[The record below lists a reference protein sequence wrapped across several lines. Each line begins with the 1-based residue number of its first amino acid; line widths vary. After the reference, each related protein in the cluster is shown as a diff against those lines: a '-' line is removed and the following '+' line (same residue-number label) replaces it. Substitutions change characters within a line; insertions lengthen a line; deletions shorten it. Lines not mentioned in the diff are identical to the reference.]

1 MALGTYS
8 AGPGPCAVRRPLAHA
23 VQYPGQIDAKDN
35 VLHYVVRETSV
46 TISMRELQQNLK
58 QVIERVER
66 GETLELT
73 RRRRVVARLVPAA
86 EARPVAPSPNL
97 DARARAISVTAS

>member
-1 MALGTYS
+1 MK
-8 AGPGPCAVRRPLAHA
+8 PG
-23 VQYPGQIDAKDN
+23 
-35 VLHYVVRETSV
+35 

-58 QVIERVER
+58 KVIERVER

-86 EARPVAPSPNL
+86 ETRPVAPWPDL
-97 DARARAISVTAS
+97 EARARAIFGDRVLTPAGSTLLLRARGRW

>member
-1 MALGTYS
+1 MK
-8 AGPGPCAVRRPLAHA
+8 P
-23 VQYPGQIDAKDN
+23 
-35 VLHYVVRETSV
+35 V

-73 RRRRVVARLVPAA
+73 RRRRIVARLVPAA
-86 EARPVAPSPNL
+86 GAGPVAPWPDVEARVRAIFGDRMMTPAGSTL
-97 DARARAISVTAS
+97 LLRARGRW